1 MEKWNEL
8 LKKTIELMG
17 FKDFRID
24 FDPEHR
30 HGNIF
35 IYDNPVLV
43 KENLPILVESLN
55 HLAQLIA
62 QKDKEQTI
70 FIDINNYRKER
81 ESLIAELA
89 KAAARK
95 AMATKEAVSLPA
107 MNSYERRIV
116 HLELAAHPE
125 VSTESQETGKERY
138 VIVKP
143 IS

>member
-1 MEKWNEL
+1 MDKWNEL
-8 LKKTIELMG
+8 ITKLIELMG
-17 FKDFRID
+17 FKDYKVS

-30 HGNIF
+30 HGNVF
-35 IYDNPVLV
+35 IYDNPALV

-62 QKDKEQTI
+62 QKDKEQTV

-95 AMATKEAVSLPA
+95 AVATKESVSLPA

-116 HLELAAHPE
+116 HMELAAHPE
-125 VSTESQETGKERY
+125 VSTESQETGKERF